1 MMNLTESR
9 SFLPRSRRATGWSL
23 VCLPFLV
30 AAWFQFSGEDSEGEP
45 VPRTKSATTAASQSG
60 SRVSASHYEVDASQ
74 TGTVIGA
81 SASESPGEKNGELNA
96 SEVPEDPEAILRATI
111 AGEWEDD
118 YQGKR
123 HLNVSSDGTGTMIVD
138 LDGIGKKLFAARLS
152 FDMEW
157 TLADG
162 YVTMKTLGG
171 EPKSKV
177 HVVLKLY
184 GNEARYKI
192 VELSADRMLL
202 LDGDGKTQYDWRRP
216 NSSVAGATS
225 GTSSQ

>member
-1 MMNLTESR
+1 M
-9 SFLPRSRRATGWSL
+9 
-23 VCLPFLV
+23 
-30 AAWFQFSGEDSEGEP
+30 
-45 VPRTKSATTAASQSG
+45 
-60 SRVSASHYEVDASQ
+60 SASHYEVDAGHA
-74 TGTVIGA
+74 GTVIGA
-81 SASESPGEKNGELNA
+81 SASESAEAKTCALNA
-96 SEVPEDPEAILRATI
+96 SDVPEDPQAIYLAAI

-123 HLNVSSDGTGTMIVD
+123 HLNVAGNGTGTMVVD

-157 TLADG
+157 SLADG

-177 HVVLKLY
+177 QVVLKLY

-192 VELSADRMLL
+192 IELTADRMLL

-216 NSSVAGATS
+216 NSSGAGATS